1 MGRGDR
7 RLSNKK
13 KQHISRT
20 KKKERAK
27 RRALR
32 VREER
37 KAAK

>member
-1 MGRGDR
+1 MGRGDS

-13 KQHISRT
+13 KQHINRN
-20 KKKERAK
+20 KKKEREK

-37 KAAK
+37 NTAK